1 MTFTDPEGLA
11 RHRKRILGRGAQNLP
26 DDGEQELVFHGVPRL
41 IAELNKYLLNP

>member
-11 RHRKRILGRGAQNLP
+11 RHRRRILGREEQNL
-26 DDGEQELVFHGVPRL
+26 DDVEQEWVFGDPRL